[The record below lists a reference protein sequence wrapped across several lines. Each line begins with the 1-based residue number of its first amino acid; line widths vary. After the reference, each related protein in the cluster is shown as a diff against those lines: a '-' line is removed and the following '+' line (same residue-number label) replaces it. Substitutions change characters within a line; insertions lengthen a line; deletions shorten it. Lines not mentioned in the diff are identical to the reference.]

1 MFDYLQKLMESPI
14 IRIPTENDLNS
25 RKNSIVGYFTD
36 SNSSNFQVFSKV
48 ANLLRD
54 DCEFVQLNENQ
65 GNDFIFYRS
74 SNGEKVIYNG
84 LLNNEESLYIWSNK
98 HCIPLV
104 KEITFENAEELTDE
118 GLPFLILFHHPND
131 QQSTLLFEKEISK
144 QILHEKCIE
153 NQKLC
158 FIFSIF

>member
-1 MFDYLQKLMESPI
+1 MFEYLQKQIQSSI
-14 IRIPTENDLNS
+14 IKIATENDLNS

-36 SNSSNFQVFSKV
+36 SNSSNAQIFSKV

-54 DCEFVQLNENQ
+54 ECEFIQLNENQ
-65 GNDFIFYRS
+65 GNDLIFYRS
-74 SNGEKVIYNG
+74 SNGEKSIYNG

-98 HCIPLV
+98 HCIPLI

-118 GLPFLILFHHPND
+118 GLPFLILFHHQND
-131 QQSTLLFEKEISK
+131 QQSILLFEKEISK

-153 NQKLC
+153 NSLL
-158 FIFSIF
+158 IS